1 MLRYRGAPVFAS
13 EAAVRKAA
21 GVTVDIGPA
30 EIAAARDDSPDE
42 GTFVAPRL
50 RRFGGDVYLNWSF
63 DWDVVDADL
72 PDRPNGRVSRDGGR
86 TWERQQVLAPPG
98 TMFKTGED
106 EITCWFRNGFEA
118 PGRAGVYKVPT
129 WRSPDLGRT
138 WTGPTWTEAAYPG
151 TKGVDTYDPP
161 DEYRRK
167 DGNYLRG
174 GVKPSPPAYLEAFFK
189 EVSRLRPL
197 MHTPVN
203 PQAVDAD
210 GALYS
215 MTYGRYLKDTTGI
228 VDWDRDYWERL
239 NWFRYAALMQVSRDR
254 GRTWSFAGVAADGS
268 DYEPRVD
275 IRPGC
280 PPNSEESFVIH
291 SGRDVAP
298 GLKARVD
305 FAPGDGFS
313 EPSLVIFP
321 DGEMLCALR
330 TGSNKP
336 LYCVRSF
343 DKGRAWTDAELL
355 SPRYVEPI
363 RGVLP
368 TLVLLKNGVLA
379 LCTGRPHCTVHF
391 SRDRGRSWFL
401 SETLYGGPPIPWDEA
416 YTGSHCNNSMIA
428 VDDNTLLY
436 AHDATRPDPGAANA
450 WLRRAGHGLI
460 IVRRIEVRV

>member
-1 MLRYRGAPVFAS
+1 MMRYREYPVFAS
-13 EAAVRKAA
+13 DAVARKVG
-21 GVTVDIGPA
+21 GVTVEIGLPQ
-30 EIAAARDDSPDE
+30 IVAAKDDSPDE

-50 RRFGGDVYLNWSF
+50 RRLGSSVLLNWSF

-72 PDRPNGRVSRDGGR
+72 PDKPNGRVSDDCGL
-86 TWERQQVLAPPG
+86 TWRKQTALMPAGYMFQTSEREVA
-98 TMFKTGED
+98 
-106 EITCWFRNGFEA
+106 CWFRGAFEI
-118 PGRAGVYKVPT
+118 PGRPGVYKVPT
-129 WRSPDLGRT
+129 WRSPDMGQT
-138 WTGPTWTEAAYPG
+138 WSGVLWTEVAYPG
-151 TKGVDTYDPP
+151 TKGVDTYNPP
-161 DEYRRK
+161 EEYRRN

-174 GVKPSPPAYLEAFFK
+174 GVKAAPPAYLDPFFT

-197 MHTPVN
+197 TYYPIH
-203 PQAVDAD
+203 PQAVDPE

-215 MTYGRYLKDTTGI
+215 VTYGRYLRDTSDI
-228 VDWDRDYWERL
+228 VDWDRDYWRRL
-239 NWFRYAALMQVSRDR
+239 NWQRYAALAQTSRDH
-254 GRTWSFAGVAADGS
+254 GRTWSFAGAVADGS

-280 PPNSEESFVIH
+280 LPNSEESFHIH

-298 GLKARVD
+298 GLRSRVD

-336 LYCVRSF
+336 LYCVRSY
-343 DKGRAWTDAELL
+343 DRGRTWTDADLL

-391 SRDRGRSWFL
+391 SKDRGRSWFL
-401 SETLYGGPPIPWDEA
+401 SETLFGGPPVPWRDA

-436 AHDATRPDPGAANA
+436 AHDATRPDPDAPNA
-450 WLRRAGHGLI
+450 WLRKAGHGLI
-460 IVRRIEVRV
+460 ILRRIEVRV